1 MLEEYLNSRKQM
13 MLDRINEYSELLEHN
28 KIEKEEAYNKI
39 DELNSLIDEASEIF
53 SSKARIDSEHKNNEV
68 NKIKEKIELIEC
80 ENNNLKIEMA
90 KASKEL
96 VDIQNSIN
104 EFKSDY
110 VSRETKYKRVLLV
123 VRAAARSRVCAS
135 ACVCAALASVVRVIL
150 FAYNVHSPPLCPA
163 CPPRCS
169 LRSLRRKLF

>member
-68 NKIKEKIELIEC
+68 NKIKEKIELIE
-80 ENNNLKIEMA
+80 
-90 KASKEL
+90 L

-110 VSRETKYKRVLLV
+110 VSRETKYKRRRPTIKKEVMDKLKLCKDIV
-123 VRAAARSRVCAS
+123 SVDSKRAAVE
-135 ACVCAALASVVRVIL
+135 LDEIL
-150 FAYNVHSPPLCPA
+150 
-163 CPPRCS
+163 
-169 LRSLRRKLF
+169 KLLS

>member
-53 SSKARIDSEHKNNEV
+53 SSKARIDSE
-68 NKIKEKIELIEC
+68 
-80 ENNNLKIEMA
+80 NNNLKIEMA

-110 VSRETKYKRVLLV
+110 VSRETKYKRRRPTIKKEVMDKLKLCKDIV
-123 VRAAARSRVCAS
+123 SVDSKRAAVE
-135 ACVCAALASVVRVIL
+135 LDEIL
-150 FAYNVHSPPLCPA
+150 
-163 CPPRCS
+163 
-169 LRSLRRKLF
+169 KLLS

>member
-104 EFKSDY
+104 Y
-110 VSRETKYKRVLLV
+110 VSRETKYKRRRPTIKKEVMDKLKLCKDIVSVDNKRVAVELDEILKLL
-123 VRAAARSRVCAS
+123 S
-135 ACVCAALASVVRVIL
+135 
-150 FAYNVHSPPLCPA
+150 
-163 CPPRCS
+163 
-169 LRSLRRKLF
+169 

>member
-80 ENNNLKIEMA
+80 ENNKFKIVLMN
-90 KASKEL
+90 SK
-96 VDIQNSIN
+96 VIMFHVKQSIK
-104 EFKSDY
+104 EED
-110 VSRETKYKRVLLV
+110 LQ
-123 VRAAARSRVCAS
+123 
-135 ACVCAALASVVRVIL
+135 
-150 FAYNVHSPPLCPA
+150 
-163 CPPRCS
+163 
-169 LRSLRRKLF
+169 LRRRLWIN

>member
-80 ENNNLKIEMA
+80 ENNNLKIE
-90 KASKEL
+90 
-96 VDIQNSIN
+96 IQNSIN

-110 VSRETKYKRVLLV
+110 VSRETKYKRRRPTIKKEVMDKLKLCKDIV
-123 VRAAARSRVCAS
+123 SVDSKRAAVE
-135 ACVCAALASVVRVIL
+135 LDEIL
-150 FAYNVHSPPLCPA
+150 
-163 CPPRCS
+163 
-169 LRSLRRKLF
+169 KLLS

>member
-110 VSRETKYKRVLLV
+110 VSRETKYKRRRPTIKKEVMDKLKLCKDIVSVDNKRVAVELDEILKLL
-123 VRAAARSRVCAS
+123 S
-135 ACVCAALASVVRVIL
+135 
-150 FAYNVHSPPLCPA
+150 
-163 CPPRCS
+163 
-169 LRSLRRKLF
+169 

>member
-13 MLDRINEYSELLEHN
+13 MLDKINEYSELLEHN

-53 SSKARIDSEHKNNEV
+53 SSKAR
-68 NKIKEKIELIEC
+68 IKEKIELIEC

-110 VSRETKYKRVLLV
+110 VSRETKYKRRRPTIKKEVMDKLKLCKDIV
-123 VRAAARSRVCAS
+123 SVDSKRAAVE
-135 ACVCAALASVVRVIL
+135 LDEIL
-150 FAYNVHSPPLCPA
+150 
-163 CPPRCS
+163 
-169 LRSLRRKLF
+169 KLLS

>member
-68 NKIKEKIELIEC
+68 KEKIELIEC

-110 VSRETKYKRVLLV
+110 VSRETKYKRRRPTIKKEVMDKLKLCKDIV
-123 VRAAARSRVCAS
+123 SVDSKRAAVCYPQKQ
-135 ACVCAALASVVRVIL
+135 CPCKRAAVELDEIL
-150 FAYNVHSPPLCPA
+150 
-163 CPPRCS
+163 
-169 LRSLRRKLF
+169 KLLS

>member
-13 MLDRINEYSELLEHN
+13 MLDKINEYSELLEHN

-68 NKIKEKIELIEC
+68 N
-80 ENNNLKIEMA
+80 NNLKIEMA

-110 VSRETKYKRVLLV
+110 VSRETKYKRRRPTIKKEVMDKLKLCKDIV
-123 VRAAARSRVCAS
+123 SVDSKRAAVE
-135 ACVCAALASVVRVIL
+135 LDEIL
-150 FAYNVHSPPLCPA
+150 
-163 CPPRCS
+163 
-169 LRSLRRKLF
+169 KLLS